1 MMSTLSSSLAYE
13 NDISDVVGLKSESDG
28 FNENFR
34 KNGCHLQ
41 SAQQS
46 LICEGNDLILS
57 TPSCKPSFQN
67 EDIERLP
74 DLINTESSNDN
85 LRENYCYLQN
95 VKQISSSEGDAAHF
109 PSLGNPTFD
118 SHLENNQS
126 MIDFASIDE
135 FNHRLKV
142 KVSLQCSQKVSVNG
156 IWDTKQCVKPSL
168 LQNKV
173 QESESTLQKDDRDSL
188 SV

>member
-1 MMSTLSSSLAYE
+1 M
-13 NDISDVVGLKSESDG
+13 
-28 FNENFR
+28 
-34 KNGCHLQ
+34 
-41 SAQQS
+41 
-46 LICEGNDLILS
+46 
-57 TPSCKPSFQN
+57 
-67 EDIERLP
+67 
-74 DLINTESSNDN
+74 
-85 LRENYCYLQN
+85 
-95 VKQISSSEGDAAHF
+95 KQISSSEGDVAHF

-126 MIDFASIDE
+126 MIYFASIDE
-135 FNHRLKV
+135 FNQRLKV